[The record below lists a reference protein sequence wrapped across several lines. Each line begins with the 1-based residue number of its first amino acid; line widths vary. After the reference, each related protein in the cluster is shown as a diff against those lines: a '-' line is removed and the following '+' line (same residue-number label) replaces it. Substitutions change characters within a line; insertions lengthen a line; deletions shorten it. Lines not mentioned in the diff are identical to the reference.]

1 METDLLLQLAES
13 FLEKSIS
20 ADTSKVI
27 EFKEAVS
34 AGESLELMSNVI
46 FYRPVDMGGHTLR
59 VYGNVHCKGSLTNA
73 NLLAYGSVR
82 IDGEIKDCNIFSHN
96 NISLHHALNSN
107 FWSYGDIHIDT
118 ESVASSYMAAG
129 SIMGTAATVRGG
141 RLACNGNITLEHAL
155 SPGDTTRLS
164 IVLGD
169 RKIIKAKI
177 AALEA
182 RVRYLENDLVQV
194 KDCIDIFARKIV
206 EKRLIGVHIPQ
217 FESIKQQRVDIEKDI
232 AAHKAERDQ
241 LMQSTM
247 TIKKAP
253 GTVIIRSRCSNG
265 VFIEIEGS
273 RYETS
278 QTMQSIMC
286 STDGKEVIV
295 EPYYAV
301 SNAEVLS

>member
-13 FLEKSIS
+13 FLEKSIPS
-20 ADTSKVI
+20 DTSKVV
-27 EFKEAVS
+27 EFKEAVN
-34 AGESLELMSNVI
+34 AGESLELTGSIV
-46 FYRPVDMGGHTLR
+46 FHKPVDMGGHTLR
-59 VYGNVHCKGSLTNA
+59 VYGSVHCKSSIANA
-73 NLLAYGSVR
+73 SLLAYGGIQ
-82 IDGEIKDCNIFSHN
+82 IDGEVKDCNVFSHN
-96 NISLHHALNSN
+96 DITLHHSLNSN
-107 FWSYGDIHIDT
+107 FWSYGDITIDT
-118 ESVASSYMAAG
+118 ESVGSSYMAAG
-129 SIMGTAATVRGG
+129 SIYGNNATVRGG
-141 RLACNGNITLEHAL
+141 RLACNGNITLDHAL
-155 SPGDTTRLS
+155 SPGDNTRLS
-164 IVLGD
+164 LVLGD

-182 RVRYLENDLVQV
+182 RINYLENDLVQV

-217 FESIKQQRVDIEKDI
+217 FESIKQQRVDIEKSM
-232 AAHKAERDQ
+232 AGHKAERDQ

-253 GTVIIRSRCSNG
+253 GTVIIRSRCSNA
-265 VFIEIEGS
+265 VFVDIEGS

-278 QTMQSIMC
+278 QSMQSIMC

-301 SNAEVLS
+301 NAEVLS